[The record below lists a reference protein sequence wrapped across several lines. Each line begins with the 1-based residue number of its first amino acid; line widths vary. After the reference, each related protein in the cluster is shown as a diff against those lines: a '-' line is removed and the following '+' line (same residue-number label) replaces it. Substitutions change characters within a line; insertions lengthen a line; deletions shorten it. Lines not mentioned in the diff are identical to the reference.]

1 MSYNKATQAQY
12 ENLGIC
18 KQVYAFGAKIEEKLK
33 ARFDAY
39 DQVAEGNQ
47 LKVIKPCKKRKSAQ
61 NAFRRQT
68 DTATMTWAG
77 IP

>member
-39 DQVAEGNQ
+39 DQ
-47 LKVIKPCKKRKSAQ
+47 
-61 NAFRRQT
+61 
-68 DTATMTWAG
+68 
-77 IP
+77 